1 MKLLPLARCV
11 LRGSG
16 LSRNYNEEQ
25 QMNLRTTVI
34 TLGSRNMPV
43 APDLGAETQKQTG
56 QGPYF

>member
-1 MKLLPLARCV
+1 
-11 LRGSG
+11 
-16 LSRNYNEEQ
+16 
-25 QMNLRTTVI
+25 MNLRTTVI